1 MKSSPEVALSAAV
14 AASMARRQSAWA
26 APTLVVETDEFPTK
40 TQPKRRKSWHSRLER
55 RRRKGVVM
63 AVGGTDPHAVAAAA
77 AISSMNAAAAG
88 HAAHVHVH
96 APTAGHT
103 KQKRPSW
110 WNIFVPDHWPR
121 YDNDKIYINNVC
133 LYVYVMTC
141 RYFNEVLS

>member
-26 APTLVVETDEFPTK
+26 APTVLLETDEFPTK

-77 AISSMNAAAAG
+77 AISSMNAATAAT
-88 HAAHVHVH
+88 VV
-96 APTAGHT
+96 PTGHT

-121 YDNDKIYINNVC
+121 Y
-133 LYVYVMTC
+133 VYTV
-141 RYFNEVLS
+141 

>member
-26 APTLVVETDEFPTK
+26 APTVLLETDEFPAK

-63 AVGGTDPHAVAAAA
+63 AVGGSDPHAVAAAA
-77 AISSMNAAAAG
+77 AISSMNAATAVVHTG
-88 HAAHVHVH
+88 HS
-96 APTAGHT
+96 

-121 YDNDKIYINNVC
+121 YIYYRVTNNVI
-133 LYVYVMTC
+133 C
-141 RYFNEVLS
+141 RYGNEALS